1 MLKISF
7 FNNKKEM
14 SKSLDY
20 RIWLNTYMK
29 ALFVLART
37 YNPKDEYTKMAMK
50 CFIES
55 LSSVLPDINFVHE
68 FQNFI
73 NPNVY
78 IVNHITQ
85 SMKTF
90 FDTYKD
96 FKYQLD
102 TNPQS
107 FFEFCL
113 QSDFTLFAWV
123 YLLDGYIK
131 TLFNKAGH
139 NIEIKPFNELYMHVY
154 NPKYLDKADWGN
166 PVWFIIHMTPLYAPG
181 SSIEVYNNLK
191 AMLSCLRFVLPCQKC
206 QMHLADNLGK
216 IDIDNCA
223 HSRDELFKCTWELHN
238 IVNKDLNKYQ
248 PTLEEAKNMYV
259 FRV

>member
-1 MLKISF
+1 
-7 FNNKKEM
+7 M
-14 SKSLDY
+14 SANIKGNIKPLNY
-20 RIWLNTYMK
+20 NIWLNTYMK

-55 LSSVLPDINFVHE
+55 LSTVLPDPAFVHE

-78 IVNHITQ
+78 VVNTMFN
-85 SMKTF
+85 SMTSF

-96 FKYQLD
+96 FKHQLD
-102 TNPQS
+102 TNPQG

-113 QSDFTLFAWV
+113 QSDFTLFSWV

-131 TLFNKAGH
+131 TLLNKYGH
-139 NIEIKPFNELYMHVY
+139 HIQIVPFNELYLRGY
-154 NPKYLDKADWGN
+154 NPNHLDKADWGN
-166 PVWFIIHMTPLYAPG
+166 PIWFIIHMTPLYAPG
-181 SSIEVYNNLK
+181 SSLDVYNNLK

-223 HSRDELFKCTWELHN
+223 HSRDDLFKCTWELHN
-238 IVNKDLNKYQ
+238 IVNKDLNKRQ
-248 PTLEEAKNMYV
+248 PTLEEARRMYV
-259 FRV
+259 FNY